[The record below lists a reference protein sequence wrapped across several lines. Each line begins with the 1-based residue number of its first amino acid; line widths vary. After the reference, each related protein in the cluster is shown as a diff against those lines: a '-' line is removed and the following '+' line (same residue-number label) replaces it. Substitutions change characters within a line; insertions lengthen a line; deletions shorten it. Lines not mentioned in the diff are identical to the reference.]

1 MAKPTVSII
10 TAAWTRAQYI
20 GIGIQSAIDQ
30 TFQDWELIIADDGS
44 PDNTAQVVAEWQ
56 KKDKRIKY
64 LRLEHV
70 GRIAVVSNAALRE
83 AQGEFVA
90 VLDDDDYWIDKRKLE
105 KQVAFLRAHP
115 DYIACGGW
123 FVAVDENGVEKD
135 RLKKPETDEGI
146 RRVML
151 SANGIA
157 NSTSMFR
164 RVGRAGQPERYDET
178 MPQFADW
185 DFFLRLGTKGKLHNF
200 SEYFLAYRMWN
211 KGSSFTNQHAN
222 AQAAVAIVKRYRNDY
237 PGYAKAMFLAQT
249 YLAYSYLPLFV
260 RQGLNAFLSRLKKTI
275 FSR

>member
-30 TFQDWELIIADDGS
+30 TFQDWELIIVDDGS

-64 LRLEHV
+64 IRLEHV
-70 GRIAVVSNAALRE
+70 GRIAVVSNAGLRE

-90 VLDDDDYWIDKRKLE
+90 ILDDDDYWIDKYKLE
-105 KQVAFLRAHP
+105 KQVTFLRDHP
-115 DYIACGGW
+115 DYIACGG
-123 FVAVDENGVEKD
+123 FFTVVDAEGKETA
-135 RLKKPETDEGI
+135 RLTKPVTDEAI
-146 RRVML
+146 RKVML

-164 RVGRAGQPERYDET
+164 RAHAGFYDET

-185 DFFLRLGTKGKLHNF
+185 DFYLRLGTMGKLYNF
-200 SEYFLAYRMWN
+200 PEYFLAYRMWR
-211 KGSSFTNQHAN
+211 KGSSFVNQKQN
-222 AQAAVAIVKRYRNDY
+222 ADTAIIIVRRYRGKY
-237 PGYAKAMFLAQT
+237 PGYLQALILVQT
-249 YLAYSYLPLFV
+249 YRAYARLPLAF
-260 RQGLNAFLSRLKKTI
+260 RENMNAFLSRLKKAL
-275 FSR
+275 FAK